1 MKNTLEISC
10 VAVTQPIGT
19 FYIGC
24 VPATLLLEKT
34 RIERRGL
41 SESERLNVQRRL
53 NTSRTTEIADYTR
66 RINATFPTSIIVA
79 ADGEN
84 LHFDPGTIGM
94 EKWPV
99 SRIL

>member
-1 MKNTLEISC
+1 MRACHSL
-10 VAVTQPIGT
+10 AG
-19 FYIGC
+19 
-24 VPATLLLEKT
+24 KT

-79 ADGEN
+79 ADGDN
-84 LHFDPGTIGM
+84 LHFDPERSKLIVGKEVENPTTNGGGRFMKLSVRMIH
-94 EKWPV
+94 WV
-99 SRIL
+99 L